1 MLRRDISKILQNSY
15 DRITNKELQKV
26 SQLMNTLFLEMIGA
40 DAEQGAI
47 IQKAEISKDFD
58 ILVYGPNER
67 ALNPDRD
74 LNGASRRSTDFG
86 VYSRAHQ
93 RKRSGGSKCD

>member
-1 MLRRDISKILQNSY
+1 
-15 DRITNKELQKV
+15 
-26 SQLMNTLFLEMIGA
+26 MNTLFLEMIGA

-74 LNGASRRSTDFG
+74 FKRCIPTRTNACICFLS
-86 VYSRAHQ
+86 YS
-93 RKRSGGSKCD
+93 GE